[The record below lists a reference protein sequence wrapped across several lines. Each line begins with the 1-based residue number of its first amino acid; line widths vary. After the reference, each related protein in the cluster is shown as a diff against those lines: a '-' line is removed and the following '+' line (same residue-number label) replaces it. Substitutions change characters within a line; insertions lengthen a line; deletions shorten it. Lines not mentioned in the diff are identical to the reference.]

1 MTALAR
7 MVERMLAILLKG
19 GSGPGRMKRIA
30 SVLGAALVVAAAVWV
45 SYLRIAYQLSLGP

>member
-19 GSGPGRMKRIA
+19 GSGPGRMRRVA